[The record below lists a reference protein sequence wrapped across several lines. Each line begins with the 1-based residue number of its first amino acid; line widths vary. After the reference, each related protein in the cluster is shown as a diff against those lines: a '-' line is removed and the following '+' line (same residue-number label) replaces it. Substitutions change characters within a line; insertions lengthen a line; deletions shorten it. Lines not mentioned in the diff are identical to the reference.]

1 MAKWRLAKALG
12 VDLRLNTLNLLLA
25 QSFRSSFVLAD
36 TSQLHTK
43 ITEMGQRI
51 RQLEDALA
59 ISHSGISNEPH
70 PLLRDEL
77 LSIKFGPENGTTSRA
92 PPSRDPSVE
101 SIDAFGTL
109 TIFDRDLSK
118 YFGRSAGSEKQTAK
132 KQWTYSFPI
141 FLSNL
146 EHGHFVKLIWSKEH
160 GNSSQF
166 DAMNLLMTYSYLY
179 IDPEKKE
186 LPLTRINPMSYL
198 PTGWLLYIS
207 SSL

>member
-1 MAKWRLAKALG
+1 MPADSSHNPQARRNSRKHASEDDIDVRRARGEVSCAECRRLKLKCDKKLPCSSCVRRGVHSICPNGKMAAGQGTR
-12 VDLRLNTLNLLLA
+12 
-25 QSFRSSFVLAD
+25 FVLAD

-118 YFGRSAGSEKQTAK
+118 YFGRSAGSETLLLVK
-132 KQWTYSFPI
+132 
-141 FLSNL
+141 NL
-146 EHGHFVKLIWSKEH
+146 HFTCV
-160 GNSSQF
+160 
-166 DAMNLLMTYSYLY
+166 
-179 IDPEKKE
+179 PE
-186 LPLTRINPMSYL
+186 N
-198 PTGWLLYIS
+198 
-207 SSL
+207 

>member
-1 MAKWRLAKALG
+1 MTKSFPAAAVSGEVYIVYARMAKWRLAKALG
-12 VDLRLNTLNLLLA
+12 VDLRLNALNLLLA

-118 YFGRSAGSEKQTAK
+118 YFGRSAGSEVSVTV
-132 KQWTYSFPI
+132 I
-141 FLSNL
+141 CL
-146 EHGHFVKLIWSKEH
+146 
-160 GNSSQF
+160 
-166 DAMNLLMTYSYLY
+166 D
-179 IDPEKKE
+179 IDYYAYPT
-186 LPLTRINPMSYL
+186 TRRHYC
-198 PTGWLLYIS
+198 W
-207 SSL
+207 